1 MKKFV
6 IFFAIAMM
14 VIACTTNPH
23 AVNSSKLQGRY
34 DVDFSPVLKSI
45 EEDDPFTQAFAAMLL
60 SQLELT
66 MQFDGNKLIFDASE
80 TVRALVNVL
89 SESEQMPLVVEYK
102 IENDSLLFTS
112 ENGIDWSEAGVL
124 RKLAESYDYLQWV
137 TNQEDGEQLVLTLHK
152 QLQQSNME

>member
-1 MKKFV
+1 MNKKFIYIISLLFCST
-6 IFFAIAMM
+6 IFYAQEA
-14 VIACTTNPH
+14 
-23 AVNSSKLQGRY
+23 
-34 DVDFSPVLKSI
+34 LKSI